1 MKITSKNM
9 IIMMILIFLIFNQF
23 LGIAWELVKSF
34 FYCILFMILIG
45 QVSPELYNYII
56 KVIDLNK
63 FNIKDIPNSI
73 LTIVNK
79 FKTFIPLFQ
88 SSTQKNKIEISDEI
102 SDEVK

>member
-1 MKITSKNM
+1 M

-45 QVSPELYNYII
+45 QVSPDLYNYLI
-56 KVIDLNK
+56 KIFDLNK
-63 FNIKDIPNSI
+63 FDIKDDPNSI

-79 FKTFIPLFQ
+79 FKTFIPILQ
-88 SSTQKNKIEISDEI
+88 SDNQEIKINDKVSN
-102 SDEVK
+102 

>member
-1 MKITSKNM
+1 MKITSKNI

-45 QVSPELYNYII
+45 QVSPDLYNYLI
-56 KVIDLNK
+56 KIFDLNK

-79 FKTFIPLFQ
+79 FKTFIPLLQ
-88 SSTQKNKIEISDEI
+88 LGKIEISDEV
-102 SDEVK
+102 SDKDK

>member
-45 QVSPELYNYII
+45 QVSPDLYNYLI
-56 KVIDLNK
+56 KVFDLNK

-79 FKTFIPLFQ
+79 FKTFIPLLQ
-88 SSTQKNKIEISDEI
+88 ASTQENKIEISDEI

>member
-79 FKTFIPLFQ
+79 FKTFIPLLQ